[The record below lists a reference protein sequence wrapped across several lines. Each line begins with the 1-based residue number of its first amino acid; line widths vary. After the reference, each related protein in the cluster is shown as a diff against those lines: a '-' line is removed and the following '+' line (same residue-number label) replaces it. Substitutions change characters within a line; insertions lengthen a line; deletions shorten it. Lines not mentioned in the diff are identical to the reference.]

1 MKIIQGIVFFIAFLS
16 SSAFCSDYPSR
27 PIKIIQ
33 PLGIGTPADIFSR
46 AIGQQLSE
54 KFGQA
59 VIVENKVGA
68 NGVIGMDA
76 CAKAP
81 PDGYT
86 ICIPSFSQVSLNP
99 VVYPNIPYEPLRD
112 FSPVVFVG
120 LITSSI
126 SVSST
131 LPVNNLKELIELAKA
146 KPDTINWSSWGIG
159 SFSHFVLQTFVA
171 KSPQFMHSKSHYCC
185 KKLNHDKIVY
195 NNYQLN
201 IKY

>member
-86 ICIPSFSQVSLNP
+86 ICIPSFSQVSL
-99 VVYPNIPYEPLRD
+99 ILL
-112 FSPVVFVG
+112 FI
-120 LITSSI
+120 LIF
-126 SVSST
+126 
-131 LPVNNLKELIELAKA
+131 LM
-146 KPDTINWSSWGIG
+146 
-159 SFSHFVLQTFVA
+159 SH
-171 KSPQFMHSKSHYCC
+171 
-185 KKLNHDKIVY
+185 
-195 NNYQLN
+195 
-201 IKY
+201 